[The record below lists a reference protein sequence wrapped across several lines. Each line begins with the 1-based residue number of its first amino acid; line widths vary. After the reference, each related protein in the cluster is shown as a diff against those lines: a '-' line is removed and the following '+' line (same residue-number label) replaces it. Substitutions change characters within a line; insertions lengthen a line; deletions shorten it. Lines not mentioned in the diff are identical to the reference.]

1 MKVFTLLLLAAIA
14 TAQAEKEDWLWFD
27 FEARID
33 FLWFNWFSIVYKDG
47 NELQVGDT
55 LDGKFAVNLNA
66 VCDDTGFSCTET
78 YARYATAGKLL
89 IPSIRDIPTELT
101 TELNVRG
108 LDETYVYSKAGFEI
122 SASLYDEQ
130 NRYFQEGI
138 NMGSRSPP
146 LADLNALDLSFFKSL
161 ELNWFD
167 DHKNVFIL
175 YSNPYLNM
183 IGPSV
188 SATIV
193 SVSPSEPEG
202 HCVQNCAKI
211 HQACMEECNMLSQAK
226 KTCEEECKD
235 DFEDC
240 KSNCP
245 RPNN

>member
-1 MKVFTLLLLAAIA
+1 MKVFIVLLLATIA
-14 TAQAEKEDWLWFD
+14 TAVEEDWLWFD

-33 FLWFNWFSIVYKDG
+33 FLNVNVYPIVDKDG
-47 NELQVGDT
+47 NELQVGDI

-66 VCDDTGFSCTET
+66 VCNDIGFSCTET
-78 YARYATAGKLL
+78 YAQYPTGGNLS
-89 IPSIRDIPTELT
+89 IPSILTAELAT
-101 TELNVRG
+101 IMMVWG
-108 LDETYVYSKAGFEI
+108 FDETRPLASKGFEI
-122 SASLYDEQ
+122 LAIEQTPRFIAMLVMKSLSQ
-130 NRYFQEGI
+130 
-138 NMGSRSPP
+138 P

-167 DHKNVFIL
+167 STKTVVIL
-175 YSNPYLNM
+175 Y
-183 IGPSV
+183 GARVVV
-188 SATIV
+188 STTIV
-193 SVSPSEPEG
+193 SITPEG